1 MNRWQRT
8 PLGTRLALALG
19 VLSLV
24 VFGIVGTVLVTSTSD
39 FLARQLDDQIAKTQ
53 QEQVPAVRTK
63 WKPPYTWYQIRYNPS
78 TGGAEEVA
86 GGGLPPAQDLDQFV
100 ELGDDIA
107 KGHETDDYRT
117 IFIHGQGSYR
127 ARACKLYDGAVLVSA
142 APINDLSRTVRW
154 LVLLS
159 VGAFGAALVVLV
171 VAGRLVLRRG
181 LRPLSDMAST
191 AHDITSHDLTDSGHL
206 PVRAQG
212 KGGGPEV
219 EELRTSLNVM
229 LDHID
234 HSLAARTAAEQRLRR
249 FIADASHELRTPLT
263 SIRGYADL
271 FRYAAAN
278 EPAEREAHLAKI
290 REETERMSVLVD
302 DLLLLARLDSETP
315 LRREQTDLVEIA
327 SAAAQ
332 AFVAAHPDYPLNF
345 DAPSRVLIVGDA
357 MRLRQVL
364 DNLLTNIARHTPSGT
379 EVELTVSADAVVI
392 VTDTGPGIPPE
403 HQARIFDRFYRI
415 DDSRSRHI
423 GGTGLGLSIV
433 HSIVSAHGGTVNL
446 SSEPGRTTFIITLT
460 PLATAK
466 ENRPPVDDSDEHKS
480 PWSPDAAVEPR
491 PSSPT
496 TGV

>member
-24 VFGIVGTVLVTSTSD
+24 VFGIVGTVLVTSTRD
-39 FLARQLDDQIAKTQ
+39 FLERQLDQQITKTQ
-53 QEQVPAVRTK
+53 GDQATYLNKPPDVPK
-63 WKPPYTWYQIRYNPS
+63 WKAPQDWQQITYDPATGAVSPIPNNPLPS
-78 TGGAEEVA
+78 DDGVEDLTKLAKDMA
-86 GGGLPPAQDLDQFV
+86 GQQDQ
-100 ELGDDIA
+100 
-107 KGHETDDYRT
+107 YRT
-117 IFIHGQGSYR
+117 VFIHDQGGFR
-127 ARACKLYDGAVLVSA
+127 ARACSITVHGQQVVLVSA
-142 APINDLSRTVRW
+142 APLDDLDGTVRW
-154 LVLLS
+154 MLIVS
-159 VGAFGAALVVLV
+159 IAAFGAALIVLV

-181 LRPLSDMAST
+181 LRPLSDMAGT
-191 AHDITSHDLTDSGHL
+191 AHDITSHDLTDSSAL
-206 PVRAQG
+206 PVRANG

-219 EELRTSLNVM
+219 EELRTSFNVM

-234 HSLAARTAAEQRLRR
+234 ESLAARTAAEQRLRR

-315 LRREQTDLVEIA
+315 LRLEEIDLVDVA

-332 AFVAAHPDYPLNF
+332 AFVAAYPDYPLDF
-345 DAPSRVLIVGDA
+345 EAPSRVTVHGDP

-364 DNLLTNIARHTPSGT
+364 DNLLTNIARHTPPGT
-379 EVELTVSADAVVI
+379 SVQLEVTASAVMIVS
-392 VTDTGPGIPPE
+392 DTGPGIPPQ

-433 HSIVSAHGGTVNL
+433 HSIVTAHGGTVNL
-446 SSEPGRTTFIITLT
+446 SSQPGRTTFIISLNPESERTQPVHRDRT
-460 PLATAK
+460 GA
-466 ENRPPVDDSDEHKS
+466 ENRDVTVPGPQPEL
-480 PWSPDAAVEPR
+480 
-491 PSSPT
+491 
-496 TGV
+496 

>member
-19 VLSLV
+19 VLSLI
-24 VFGIVGTVLVTSTSD
+24 VFGIVGTVLVTSTRG
-39 FLARQLDDQIAKTQ
+39 FLARQLDDQLAKTQ
-53 QEQVPAVRTK
+53 KEQAGVYNK
-63 WKPPYTWYQIRYNPS
+63 WKPPYTWHQLVYNPS
-78 TGGAEEVA
+78 TGNVSSVA
-86 GGGLPPAQDLDQFV
+86 GNELPPARDLDEFETLAKDFV
-100 ELGDDIA
+100 EQKEEDHLFQ
-107 KGHETDDYRT
+107 T
-117 IFIHGQGSYR
+117 IFIHGEGPFR
-127 ARACKLYDGAVLVSA
+127 ARACEISGGNILVSA
-142 APINDLSRTVRW
+142 APIGDLNSTVRW
-154 LVLLS
+154 LIILS
-159 VGAFGAALVVLV
+159 VGAFAAALVILV

-219 EELRTSLNVM
+219 EELRTSFNVM

-234 HSLAARTAAEQRLRR
+234 SSLAARTAAEQRLRR

-278 EPAEREAHLAKI
+278 EPEEREAHLAKI

-315 LRREQTDLVEIA
+315 LRQEEVDLVEVA

-332 AFVAAHPDYPLNF
+332 AFVAAHPDYPLDF
-345 DAPSRVLIVGDA
+345 DAPSRVPVQGDG

-364 DNLLTNIARHTPSGT
+364 DNLLTNIARHTPAGT
-379 EVELTVSADAVVI
+379 EVELRVNADAVMTVS
-392 VTDTGPGIPPE
+392 DTGPGIPPE

-415 DDSRSRHI
+415 DDSRNRSI

-446 SSEPGRTTFIITLT
+446 SSEPGRTTFIISLS
-460 PLATAK
+460 PLRKPA
-466 ENRPPVDDSDEHKS
+466 EPDRPAQRPQPEVDDAPQEHPS
-480 PWSPDAAVEPR
+480 PWSQ
-491 PSSPT
+491 
-496 TGV
+496 

>member
-24 VFGIVGTVLVTSTSD
+24 VFGIIGTVLVTSTRD
-39 FLARQLDDQIAKTQ
+39 FLERQLDQQISKTQ
-53 QEQVPAVRTK
+53 GDQATYLNKPAYVSK
-63 WKPPYTWYQIRYNPS
+63 WKAPQDWQQLTYNPA
-78 TGGAEEVA
+78 TGGVSPIPENP
-86 GGGLPPAQDLDQFV
+86 LPPADGVDDLSRLAKDLD
-100 ELGDDIA
+100 G
-107 KGHETDDYRT
+107 KTDDYRT
-117 IFIHGQGSYR
+117 VFIHGHGGFR
-127 ARACKLYDGAVLVSA
+127 ARACTIEVGNQEVILVSA
-142 APINDLSRTVRW
+142 APLGDLDSTVRW
-154 LVLLS
+154 LLIVS
-159 VGAFGAALVVLV
+159 ASAFGAALIVLV

-191 AHDITSHDLTDSGHL
+191 AHDITSHDLTDSSAL
-206 PVRAQG
+206 PVRANG
-212 KGGGPEV
+212 RGGGPEV
-219 EELRTSLNVM
+219 EELRTSFNVM

-234 HSLAARTAAEQRLRR
+234 ESLAARTAAEQRLRR

-315 LRREQTDLVEIA
+315 LRLEEIDLVDVA

-332 AFVAAHPDYPLNF
+332 AFVAAYPDYPLDF
-345 DAPSRVLIVGDA
+345 EAPSRVTVHGDP

-364 DNLLTNIARHTPSGT
+364 DNLLTNIARHTPPGT
-379 EVELTVSADAVVI
+379 SVQLEVTSSAVMIVS
-392 VTDTGPGIPPE
+392 DTGPGIPPQ

-433 HSIVSAHGGTVNL
+433 HSIVTAHGGTVNL
-446 SSEPGRTTFIITLT
+446 SSQPGRTTFIISLNPESERAQPVHRDRTG
-460 PLATAK
+460 A
-466 ENRPPVDDSDEHKS
+466 ENRDVTVPGSQPEL
-480 PWSPDAAVEPR
+480 
-491 PSSPT
+491 
-496 TGV
+496 

>member
-24 VFGIVGTVLVTSTSD
+24 VFGIVGTVLVTSTRN
-39 FLARQLDDQIAKTQ
+39 FLVSQLEQQITKTQ
-53 QEQVPAVRTK
+53 VDQAVYLGKPPAVAK
-63 WKPPYTWYQIRYNPS
+63 WKAGNTWQQITYDPS
-78 TGGAEEVA
+78 TGQVSPIPNNP
-86 GGGLPPAQDLDQFV
+86 LPPDNDLDEFTD
-100 ELGDDIA
+100 LA
-107 KGHETDDYRT
+107 KDTVGKQEQIRT
-117 IFIHGQGSYR
+117 IFIHGQGLFL
-127 ARACKLYDGAVLVSA
+127 ARACPITVNDEQFVLVSA
-142 APINDLSRTVRW
+142 APLEDVNGTVRW
-154 LVLLS
+154 LIIVS
-159 VGAFGAALVVLV
+159 IAAFGAALVVLV

-181 LRPLSDMAST
+181 LRPLSDMAGT
-191 AHDITSHDLTDSGHL
+191 AHDITSHDLTDSSHL
-206 PVRAQG
+206 PVRAEG

-219 EELRTSLNVM
+219 EELRTSFNVM

-234 HSLAARTAAEQRLRR
+234 ESLAARTAAEQRLRR

-315 LRREQTDLVEIA
+315 LRLEEIDLVDIA

-332 AFVAAHPDYPLNF
+332 AFVTAYPAYPLDF
-345 DAPSRVLIVGDA
+345 EAPSRVILHGDP

-364 DNLLTNIARHTPSGT
+364 DNLLTNIARHTPPGT
-379 EVELTVSADAVVI
+379 SVQLEVTSSAVMIVSDS
-392 VTDTGPGIPPE
+392 GPGIPPE

-415 DDSRSRHI
+415 DDSRSRNV

-433 HSIVSAHGGTVNL
+433 HSIVTAHGGTVNL
-446 SSEPGRTTFIITLT
+446 SSQPGRTTFIISLSPESERSKPVHRDRTG
-460 PLATAK
+460 A
-466 ENRPPVDDSDEHKS
+466 ENRDVTVPGSQPEL
-480 PWSPDAAVEPR
+480 
-491 PSSPT
+491 
-496 TGV
+496 

>member
-19 VLSLV
+19 ALSLV
-24 VFGIVGTVLVTSTSD
+24 VFGIVGTVLVIGTRE
-39 FLARQLDDQIAKTQ
+39 FLERQLDQQLTKTQ
-53 QEQVPAVRTK
+53 VDQAMYLNKPPNVAK
-63 WKPPYTWYQIRYNPS
+63 WKAAQDWKQITYNPA
-78 TGGAEEVA
+78 TGAVSPIPGNP
-86 GGGLPPAQDLDQFV
+86 LPSDDSVQDLTRLAQDMAGKP
-100 ELGDDIA
+100 E
-107 KGHETDDYRT
+107 EYRT
-117 IFIHGQGSYR
+117 IFIHDEGAFR
-127 ARACKLYDGAVLVSA
+127 ARACQIEVNSQPVVLISA
-142 APINDLSRTVRW
+142 APLSDLNSTMRW
-154 LVLLS
+154 LLIVS
-159 VGAFGAALVVLV
+159 ISAFGAALVVLV

-181 LRPLSDMAST
+181 LRPLNDMANT
-191 AHDITSHDLTDSGHL
+191 AHDITSHDLTDSGTL
-206 PVRAQG
+206 PVRANG

-219 EELRTSLNVM
+219 EELRSALNVM

-234 HSLAARTAAEQRLRR
+234 SSLAARTAAEQRLRR

-315 LRREQTDLVEIA
+315 LRLEEIDLVDVA

-332 AFVAAHPDYPLNF
+332 AFVTAYPDYPLDF
-345 DAPSRVLIVGDA
+345 EAPSRVTLHGDP

-364 DNLLTNIARHTPSGT
+364 DNLLTNIARHTPAGT
-379 EVELTVSADAVVI
+379 SVRLEVTRSAVMIVS
-392 VTDTGPGIPPE
+392 DTGPGIPPE

-415 DDSRSRHI
+415 DDSRNRNI

-433 HSIVSAHGGTVNL
+433 HSIVTAHGGTVNL
-446 SSEPGRTTFIITLT
+446 SSQPGRTTFIISLNPESERSQPVHRDRTG
-460 PLATAK
+460 A
-466 ENRPPVDDSDEHKS
+466 ENRDV
-480 PWSPDAAVEPR
+480 AVPGPQPEL
-491 PSSPT
+491 
-496 TGV
+496 

>member
-19 VLSLV
+19 ALALV
-24 VFGIVGTVLVTSTSD
+24 VFGIVGTVLVTSTRD
-39 FLARQLDDQIAKTQ
+39 YLARQLDDQMAKTQ
-53 QEQVPAVRTK
+53 KEQASYRAK
-63 WKPPYTWYQIRYNPS
+63 WKAPYTWQQLVYNPRNDS
-78 TGGAEEVA
+78 VSQIGDNQ
-86 GGGLPPAQDLDQFV
+86 LPPEHDRDEFVALAKQALDKQEDHAFQ
-100 ELGDDIA
+100 
-107 KGHETDDYRT
+107 T
-117 IFIHGQGSYR
+117 IFIRDQGSFR
-127 ARACKLYDGAVLVSA
+127 ARACQIGGGFFLVSA
-142 APINDLSRTVRW
+142 APITDLNSTVRW
-154 LVLLS
+154 LVIVS
-159 VGAFGAALVVLV
+159 VSAFAVALVILV
-171 VAGRLVLRRG
+171 VAGRIVLRRG
-181 LRPLSDMAST
+181 LRPLSAMAST

-206 PVRAQG
+206 PVRAG
-212 KGGGPEV
+212 GAGGGPEV
-219 EELRTSLNVM
+219 EELRTSFNVM

-234 HSLAARTAAEQRLRR
+234 ASLAARTAAEQRLRR

-302 DLLLLARLDSETP
+302 DLLLLARLDSESP
-315 LRREQTDLVEIA
+315 LRLERIDLVEVA

-345 DAPSRVLIVGDA
+345 DAPSRVPVHGDP

-364 DNLLTNIARHTPSGT
+364 DNLLTNIARHTPPGT
-379 EVELTVSADAVVI
+379 DVELTVSQDAVMT
-392 VTDTGPGIPPE
+392 VTDTGPGIRPE

-415 DDSRSRHI
+415 DDSRSRNV

-446 SSEPGRTTFIITLT
+446 SSEPGRTSFIIT
-460 PLATAK
+460 
-466 ENRPPVDDSDEHKS
+466 VD
-480 PWSPDAAVEPR
+480 
-491 PSSPT
+491 
-496 TGV
+496 TGEDRQ

>member
-24 VFGIVGTVLVTSTSD
+24 VFGIIGTVLVTSTRG
-39 FLARQLDDQIAKTQ
+39 FLERQLDEEISKTQ
-53 QEQVPAVRTK
+53 GDQAMYLNKPASVPK
-63 WKPPYTWYQIRYNPS
+63 WKAGVTWQQIIYDPS
-78 TGGAEEVA
+78 TGQVSPIPNNP
-86 GGGLPPAQDLDQFV
+86 LPPDSDLDDFTDLAKAS
-100 ELGDDIA
+100 LGAPD
-107 KGHETDDYRT
+107 KYQT
-117 IFIHGQGSYR
+117 IFIHGQGPFR
-127 ARACKLYDGAVLVSA
+127 ARACPITVNGQQAVLVSA
-142 APINDLSRTVRW
+142 APLGDLNGIVRW
-154 LVLLS
+154 LLIVS
-159 VGAFGAALVVLV
+159 IAAFGAALVVLV

-181 LRPLSDMAST
+181 LRPLSDMAGT
-191 AHDITSHDLTDSGHL
+191 AHDITSHDLTDSSHL
-206 PVRAQG
+206 PVRAEG

-219 EELRTSLNVM
+219 EELRTSFNVM

-234 HSLAARTAAEQRLRR
+234 ESLAARTAAEQRLRR

-315 LRREQTDLVEIA
+315 LRLEEIDLVDVA

-332 AFVAAHPDYPLNF
+332 AFVTAYPDYPLDF
-345 DAPSRVLIVGDA
+345 EAPSRVTLHGDP

-364 DNLLTNIARHTPSGT
+364 DNLLTNIARHTPPGT
-379 EVELTVSADAVVI
+379 SVQLEVTASAVMIVS
-392 VTDTGPGIPPE
+392 DTGPGIPPQ

-415 DDSRSRHI
+415 DDSRNRNI

-433 HSIVSAHGGTVNL
+433 HSIVTAHGGTVNL
-446 SSEPGRTTFIITLT
+446 SSQPGRTTFIISLS
-460 PLATAK
+460 PESERSQPVHRDRAGA
-466 ENRPPVDDSDEHKS
+466 ENRDV
-480 PWSPDAAVEPR
+480 AVPGPQPEL
-491 PSSPT
+491 
-496 TGV
+496 

>member
-24 VFGIVGTVLVTSTSD
+24 VFGIVGTVLVTSTRD
-39 FLARQLDDQIAKTQ
+39 FLERQLNQQITKTQ
-53 QEQVPAVRTK
+53 YDQAMYLNKQISAYQSK
-63 WKPPYTWYQIRYNPS
+63 WKAPQDWKQITYDPATGTVSPIPGNPLPS
-78 TGGAEEVA
+78 EDGVEDLTRLAKDMAGKPEE
-86 GGGLPPAQDLDQFV
+86 
-100 ELGDDIA
+100 
-107 KGHETDDYRT
+107 YRT
-117 IFIHGQGSYR
+117 ISIHGEGTFQ
-127 ARACKLYDGAVLVSA
+127 ARACQIEIGNQQVVLISA
-142 APINDLSRTVRW
+142 APLGDLNSTMRW
-154 LVLLS
+154 LLIVS
-159 VGAFGAALVVLV
+159 ISAFGAALVVLV

-181 LRPLSDMAST
+181 LRPLSDMAHT
-191 AHDITSHDLTDSGHL
+191 AHDIASHDLTDSSNL
-206 PVRAQG
+206 PVRADG

-219 EELRTSLNVM
+219 EELRTALNVM

-234 HSLAARTAAEQRLRR
+234 SSLAARTAAEQRLRR

-315 LRREQTDLVEIA
+315 LRLEEIDLVDVA

-332 AFVAAHPDYPLNF
+332 AFVAAHPQYPLDF
-345 DAPSRVLIVGDA
+345 EAPSRVIVHGDP

-364 DNLLTNIARHTPSGT
+364 DNLLTNIARHTPRGT
-379 EVELTVSADAVVI
+379 SVQLEVTGGAVMI

-415 DDSRSRHI
+415 DDSRSRNI

-433 HSIVSAHGGTVNL
+433 HSIITAHGGTVNL
-446 SSEPGRTTFIITLT
+446 SSQPGRTTFIISLN
-460 PLATAK
+460 PESERAQ
-466 ENRPPVDDSDEHKS
+466 PVHRDRTGAEHRDVTV
-480 PWSPDAAVEPR
+480 PGPQPEL
-491 PSSPT
+491 
-496 TGV
+496 